1 MSKLQDR
8 VAEKFLK
15 SLADVNEFD
24 AVAVEELRKLLASA
38 TKPKPDDFVRIFTA
52 PKDGGVK

>member
-15 SLADVNEFD
+15 SLADVKEVD
-24 AVAVEELRKLLASA
+24 AVAVEELRKLLAGV
-38 TKPKPDDFVRIFTA
+38 TKPKPDDFVKIFTA